1 MVLHVDVCNVKN
13 NITLKIE
20 TQLLREAR
28 ILAAKE
34 GTSIS
39 ALVTS
44 RLEQIVR
51 ESKAYERAR
60 RRARARL
67 LEGFDLRWERPR
79 SRDELHER

>member
-1 MVLHVDVCNVKN
+1 MKTNL
-13 NITLKIE
+13 TLKIE
-20 TQLLREAR
+20 TELLKEAR
-28 ILAAKE
+28 VLAAKE

-51 ESKAYERAR
+51 QAKAYERAH

-67 LEGFDLRWERPR
+67 RNGLDMGWRRPH

>member
-1 MVLHVDVCNVKN
+1 MKTNL
-13 NITLKIE
+13 TLKIE
-20 TQLLREAR
+20 TELLKEAR
-28 ILAAKE
+28 VLAAKE

-51 ESKAYERAR
+51 QAKAYERAH

-67 LEGFDLRWERPR
+67 RNGLDMGWRRPH
-79 SRDELHER
+79 SRDELHA

>member
-1 MVLHVDVCNVKN
+1 MKTNL
-13 NITLKIE
+13 TLKIE
-20 TQLLREAR
+20 AELLREAR
-28 ILAAKE
+28 VLAAKE

-39 ALVTS
+39 AMVTS

-51 ESKAYERAR
+51 EAKAYERAH

-67 LEGFDLRWERPR
+67 RNGLDMGWRRPH

>member
-1 MVLHVDVCNVKN
+1 MKTNL
-13 NITLKIE
+13 TLKIE
-20 TQLLREAR
+20 TELLREAR
-28 ILAAKE
+28 VLAAKE

-51 ESKAYERAR
+51 EAKAYERAH

-67 LEGFDLRWERPR
+67 RNGFDMGWKRPH

>member
-1 MVLHVDVCNVKN
+1 MKTNL
-13 NITLKIE
+13 TLKIE
-20 TQLLREAR
+20 TKLLREAR
-28 ILAAKE
+28 VLAAKE

-39 ALVTS
+39 ALVTA

-51 ESKAYERAR
+51 EGKAYERAH

-67 LEGFDLRWERPR
+67 RNGLDMGWKRPH

>member
-1 MVLHVDVCNVKN
+1 MKTNL
-13 NITLKIE
+13 TLKIE
-20 TQLLREAR
+20 TELLREAR
-28 ILAAKE
+28 VLAAKE

-51 ESKAYERAR
+51 EAKAYERAH
-60 RRARARL
+60 RRARTRL
-67 LEGFDLRWERPR
+67 RNGFDMGWKRPH

>member
-1 MVLHVDVCNVKN
+1 MKTS
-13 NITLKIE
+13 ITLKIE
-20 TQLLREAR
+20 SELLREAR
-28 ILAAKE
+28 VLAAKE

-39 ALVTS
+39 ALMAS

-51 ESKAYERAR
+51 EAKAYDRAH

-67 LEGFDLRWERPR
+67 RNGFDLGWRRPH